1 MLQDELS
8 GADFQ
13 VIAVAVDEDV
23 DKIRQA
29 AEGITYP
36 VLIDADHVVTELF
49 AISNVP
55 TVLLIDEHD
64 RIVQPNWNAF
74 SNDMFRELTGIDSG
88 AQRAA
93 IRRWVVDGTPI
104 ITSDEARGAVDDLT
118 SDEEQEAALPNR
130 GASPQRRRRRRR
142 RTQLRPR
149 RRACAVRLDESACG
163 RPAPGR

>member
-55 TVLLIDEHD
+55 TVLL
-64 RIVQPNWNAF
+64 
-74 SNDMFRELTGIDSG
+74 
-88 AQRAA
+88 
-93 IRRWVVDGTPI
+93 VVCSI
-104 ITSDEARGAVDDLT
+104 SQLAWLDL
-118 SDEEQEAALPNR
+118 
-130 GASPQRRRRRRR
+130 
-142 RTQLRPR
+142 
-149 RRACAVRLDESACG
+149 
-163 RPAPGR
+163 